1 MRRRLLGGSLLA
13 AFVVATGACG
23 APEGPSSA
31 ASSSSS
37 TPSTSVTSKASPTS
51 TKPSA
56 GLARDVRRVVANH
69 PDADI
74 ALAYAPVGGGVPV
87 VVGDAPPLV
96 AWSTIKVP
104 LALAVVR
111 AGDGERLSTDITS
124 ALTASD
130 NEAAARLW
138 ESLGDGASASGA
150 VEEQLRRGGDRR
162 TGVPSRVVVEGYSP
176 FGQATWR
183 LTDQTR
189 MTSALPCLSGSRPVT
204 TAMGQV
210 VDGQRWGLGGIAGAR
225 YKGGWGSTPEGYVV
239 RQLGIVPGEGG
250 RTAVTL
256 QVRTGTHA
264 QGTAIADQL
273 AQVVR
278 RHRDELPAG
287 ACS

>member
-1 MRRRLLGGSLLA
+1 MRRRLFGGSLLA

-31 ASSSSS
+31 ASSSTS
-37 TPSTSVTSKASPTS
+37 TPSTSVTSRASPTS
-51 TKPSA
+51 TKPSV
-56 GLARDVRRVVANH
+56 GLARDVRRVVADH

-74 ALAYAPVGGGVPV
+74 
-87 VVGDAPPLV
+87 
-96 AWSTIKVP
+96 
-104 LALAVVR
+104 ALAVVR

-210 VDGQRWGLGGIAGAR
+210 VDGQRWGLGGIAGSR